1 MNRVVNKF
9 SNNSFAEW
17 GDDNMVPDTPVDIYA
32 FGMCALE
39 TAALEINARFAFFHD
54 LHILKI
60 NVSALA
66 VWLTFP
72 KSFFSKILLK
82 TVHKLFSSPVLV
94 G

>member
-60 NVSALA
+60 NVSA

-72 KSFFSKILLK
+72 KSLFSKILLK

>member
-9 SNNSFAEW
+9 SNDSFTEW

-60 NVSALA
+60 NVSA

-72 KSFFSKILLK
+72 KSLFSKILLK

>member
-1 MNRVVNKF
+1 
-9 SNNSFAEW
+9 
-17 GDDNMVPDTPVDIYA
+17 MVPDTPVDIYA

-66 VWLTFP
+66 VWLTFQ

-82 TVHKLFSSPVLV
+82 TVYKLISIPVLV
-94 G
+94 GKFLICLLLS